1 MIAIIRIRGQ
11 VKLKDSVAETF
22 KRLRLPK
29 KYSCIFIDEK
39 DMVKMGMLKAITPY
53 VIYGTVDEKTM
64 KKVID
69 AKGHIGNGEYQGF
82 CRLCPPRG
90 GFKKTTKMS
99 APKGVLGKN
108 EDIAKLLEKMI

>member
-11 VKLKDSVAETF
+11 VKLKNSVAETF

-39 DMVKMGMLKAITPY
+39 DVVRMGMLNTIVPY
-53 VIYGTVDEKTM
+53 VIFGKVDDETM
-64 KKVID
+64 KKVIK
-69 AKGHIGNGEYQGF
+69 ARGHISNGEYQGF
-82 CRLCPPRG
+82 CRLCPPVG
-90 GFKKTTKMS
+90 GFKKTTKMA

>member
-11 VKLKDSVAETF
+11 VKLKNEIAETF
-22 KRLRLPK
+22 QRLKLPK
-29 KYSCIFIDEK
+29 KFSCVFIDEK
-39 DMVKMGMLKAITPY
+39 DEIKMGMFKKLIPY
-53 VIYGTVDEKTM
+53 VIYGKIDEKM
-64 KKVID
+64 MEKVIK
-69 AKGHIGNGEYQGF
+69 ARGHISNGQYAGF
-82 CRLCPPRG
+82 CRLNPPKG